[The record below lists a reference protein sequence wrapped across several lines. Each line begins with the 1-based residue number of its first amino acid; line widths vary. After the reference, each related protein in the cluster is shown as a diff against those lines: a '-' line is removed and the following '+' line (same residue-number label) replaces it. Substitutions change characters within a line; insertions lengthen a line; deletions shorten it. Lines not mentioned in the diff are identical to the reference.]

1 MLSEPPDWP
10 TRSSSTKRP
19 RLRCTAWC
27 EKSLRRKR
35 LRSTQDPHMVR
46 MFLHFIRGW
55 LKDCSLLKKKHT
67 HIQNVIFRVAW
78 PPRCDVFTHPISV
91 RLLGKTD
98 ERPICTEILC
108 TLIHYNIGGNIANN
122 LNFVMYVWP
131 RLNGLFCEAT
141 HTDTSL
147 LDLGYHLPVAW
158 FYGVFTLPDTDT
170 DTDKNGFN
178 YNMQNYSHWPTP
190 TQTPILSVSVS
201 VNTPLKSG
209 WVVSLL
215 AGELLRRAVFLIFSY
230 IWRYY

>member
-1 MLSEPPDWP
+1 MLENWVSNSYLILLFSRKIP
-10 TRSSSTKRP
+10 TFSY
-19 RLRCTAWC
+19 
-27 EKSLRRKR
+27 
-35 LRSTQDPHMVR
+35 
-46 MFLHFIRGW
+46 FLMKIPTFSYFFDLSYYLTPW
-55 LKDCSLLKKKHT
+55 T
-67 HIQNVIFRVAW
+67 
-78 PPRCDVFTHPISV
+78 
-91 RLLGKTD
+91 
-98 ERPICTEILC
+98 
-108 TLIHYNIGGNIANN
+108 
-122 LNFVMYVWP
+122 
-131 RLNGLFCEAT
+131 RLNGPFCEAT

-158 FYGVFTLPDTDT
+158 FYSVFTLPDTDT

-215 AGELLRRAVFLIFSY
+215 AGELLLRAVFLVFSY

>member
-1 MLSEPPDWP
+1 MYGLVQEIPQKETTPFYP
-10 TRSSSTKRP
+10 RSPYGKNVSTLYKG
-19 RLRCTAWC
+19 LTKGLFTFN
-27 EKSLRRKR
+27 EKIHPYSDRYF
-35 LRSTQDPHMVR
+35 SVYMAT
-46 MFLHFIRGW
+46 
-55 LKDCSLLKKKHT
+55 
-67 HIQNVIFRVAW
+67 
-78 PPRCDVFTHPISV
+78 RCDVFTHPISV
-91 RLLGKTD
+91 RLLGETD
-98 ERPICTEILC
+98 EGPICTEILC

-122 LNFVMYVWP
+122 LKFVMYVWT
-131 RLNGLFCEAT
+131 RLNGPFCEAT

-147 LDLGYHLPVAW
+147 LDLGYYLPVAW
-158 FYGVFTLPDTDT
+158 FCGMFTLPDTDT

-215 AGELLRRAVFLIFSY
+215 AGELLLRAVFLVFSY